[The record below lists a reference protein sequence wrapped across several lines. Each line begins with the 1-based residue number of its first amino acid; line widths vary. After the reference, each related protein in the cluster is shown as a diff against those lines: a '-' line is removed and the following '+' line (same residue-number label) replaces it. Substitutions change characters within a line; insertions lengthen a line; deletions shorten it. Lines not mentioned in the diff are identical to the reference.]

1 GRFQTLA
8 ERRRAPTLTRL
19 RAGPILCSM
28 RHRFPLI
35 AAALGLTLDACEPSH
50 AAAPQRDRVGTKLEA
65 ENGRE
70 RRVLWF
76 EGACDA
82 SGAVPLDK
90 HRFVVADD
98 EDNVLRV
105 YHADRGGPPLA
116 RIDLSP
122 KLALRKQ
129 KKAESDIEGA
139 TRVGDVAYFIT
150 SHGRTRKGKR
160 DPDRFLFFATELP
173 RSGSEVHVRG
183 EPYRQLIEAMIADP
197 RFAPFELERAAERAP
212 KQPGGLNIEGLT
224 AAPDG
229 SLWIGFRGPVRE
241 GR

>member
-1 GRFQTLA
+1 SRRSRPSSSRVTSADLTRSRVVPGAFPGRRARAGRFQTLA

-139 TRVGDVAYFIT
+139 TRVG
-150 SHGRTRKGKR
+150 
-160 DPDRFLFFATELP
+160 
-173 RSGSEVHVRG
+173 
-183 EPYRQLIEAMIADP
+183 
-197 RFAPFELERAAERAP
+197 
-212 KQPGGLNIEGLT
+212 
-224 AAPDG
+224 
-229 SLWIGFRGPVRE
+229 
-241 GR
+241 